1 MKWFLMVLLMA
12 SFLMSEE
19 IGRYQLSVS
28 TAVSKKGKIYIVE
41 TVLDTRTGKVVKRKR
56 IYHTKYKLPYKD
68 NRGSWVYED

>member
-28 TAVSKKGKIYIVE
+28 TAVSKKGKIYVVE
-41 TVLDTRTGKVVKRKR
+41 AVIDTKTGKIIKRNKISLYDYGDKNGR
-56 IYHTKYKLPYKD
+56 RNKK
-68 NRGSWVYED
+68 

>member
-28 TAVSKKGKIYIVE
+28 TAISKKGKVYVVE
-41 TVLDTRTGKVVKRKR
+41 AVIDTKTGKIIKRNKISLYDYGDKNGR
-56 IYHTKYKLPYKD
+56 RNKK
-68 NRGSWVYED
+68 

>member
-28 TAVSKKGKIYIVE
+28 TAISKKGKVYVVE
-41 TVLDTRTGKVVKRKR
+41 AVIDTKTGKIIKRNKISLYDYGDKNGR
-56 IYHTKYKLPYKD
+56 NKK
-68 NRGSWVYED
+68 

>member
-28 TAVSKKGKIYIVE
+28 TAVSGKGKVFVVE
-41 TVLDTRTGKVVKRKR
+41 AVIDTKTGEIVKRNKISLYNYNRKYNGGQTKKR
-56 IYHTKYKLPYKD
+56 
-68 NRGSWVYED
+68 

>member
-28 TAVSKKGKIYIVE
+28 TAISKKGKVYVVE
-41 TVLDTRTGKVVKRKR
+41 AVIDTKTGKVVKRNK
-56 IYHTKYKLPYKD
+56 ISLYDYGKNKVTKK
-68 NRGSWVYED
+68 

>member
-28 TAVSKKGKIYIVE
+28 TAISKKGKVYVVE
-41 TVLDTRTGKVVKRKR
+41 VVIDTKTGNIVKRNK
-56 IYHTKYKLPYKD
+56 ISLYDYGKNKTVKK
-68 NRGSWVYED
+68 

>member
-28 TAVSKKGKIYIVE
+28 TAVSGKGKVYVVE
-41 TVLDTRTGKVVKRKR
+41 AVIDTKTGEVVKRNKILLSKYIKR
-56 IYHTKYKLPYKD
+56 KK
-68 NRGSWVYED
+68 

>member
-28 TAVSKKGKIYIVE
+28 TAISKKGKVYVVE
-41 TVLDTRTGKVVKRKR
+41 AVIDTKTGKVVERNKISLYDYGKNKA
-56 IYHTKYKLPYKD
+56 IKK
-68 NRGSWVYED
+68 

>member
-28 TAVSKKGKIYIVE
+28 TAVSKKGKIYVVE
-41 TVLDTRTGKVVKRKR
+41 AVIDTKTGKIVKRNKISLYDYGKTNGEKGKKR
-56 IYHTKYKLPYKD
+56 
-68 NRGSWVYED
+68 

>member
-28 TAVSKKGKIYIVE
+28 TAISKKGKVYVVE
-41 TVLDTRTGKVVKRKR
+41 AVIDTKTGKVIKRNK
-56 IYHTKYKLPYKD
+56 ISL
-68 NRGSWVYED
+68 YEYGEKNGRRSKK